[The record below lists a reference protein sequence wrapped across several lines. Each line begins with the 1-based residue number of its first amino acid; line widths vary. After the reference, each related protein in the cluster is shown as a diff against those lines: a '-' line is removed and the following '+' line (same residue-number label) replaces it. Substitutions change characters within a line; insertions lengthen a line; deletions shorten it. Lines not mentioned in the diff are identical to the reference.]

1 MFQHHLGQKFTL
13 ELNQALTNRE
23 GAEMY
28 LRAVLKMFFGL
39 AIPSVLF
46 SMCYANEAPTGDG
59 NSSNGVL
66 SASEFSAA
74 VTVFNQTYAPQ
85 TGLGPIFNDISCG
98 HCHNAPTVG
107 GGGAT
112 LGHRAGFLV
121 NGSFQA
127 PPSGSLIDTRSL
139 NPRILPVAPT
149 LTGAPLGAS
158 IVTAFRSTLN
168 TLGDG
173 YVEAVPDSTLIEIAN
188 AQPGQ
193 SNQQI
198 HGYVNYVPLLE
209 SPNIK
214 AVGRFGWKSQ
224 HASLVSF
231 SADAFRNEMGIT
243 TVLFPNELTTNVGL
257 SSDENAL
264 LTQNFE
270 PINPATGL
278 RFQLNEANIS
288 DPQYQVVQSVANLMR
303 STPARQTFTR
313 GNSASIASA
322 RVGQASF
329 KAIGCAICHVPTLV
343 TAAEGRSSQVLGGTY
358 SIPPALA
365 NLTFHPYSDYL
376 LHDVGTGDGILMDGA
391 DPTTSNMLRTAPL
404 WGLSKRKAYLHDN
417 SKPTV
422 IEAINAHG
430 GESTQV
436 INQFKKLSSSE
447 QQNILNFLNTL

>member
-1 MFQHHLGQKFTL
+1 MFLRYPHQGAL
-13 ELNQALTNRE
+13 ELYDALTNRE

-28 LRAVLKMFFGL
+28 LRVLLNITIAL
-39 AIPSVLF
+39 AFQSILSGT
-46 SMCYANEAPTGDG
+46 CYATEAPTGDG
-59 NSSNGVL
+59 TSSNGLL
-66 SASEFSAA
+66 STSDFSAA
-74 VTVFNQTYAPQ
+74 VNVFNQSYAPQ
-85 TGLGPIFNDISCG
+85 TGLGPVFNDISCG
-98 HCHNAPTVG
+98 HCHNAPTAG

-121 NGSFQA
+121 NGVFQA

-149 LTGAPLGAS
+149 LASAPPGAT

-173 YVEAVPDSTLIEIAN
+173 YVEAVPDSALLAIAS
-188 AQPGQ
+188 AQPAL

-209 SPNIK
+209 SPTIR

-224 HASLVSF
+224 HASLISF

-243 TVLFPNELTTNVGL
+243 TALFPNELRTNVGL
-257 SSDENAL
+257 STDDNAL
-264 LTQNFE
+264 LTQKFE
-270 PINPATGL
+270 PINQATGL
-278 RFQLNEANIS
+278 RFQLDEANLP
-288 DPQYQVVQSVANLMR
+288 DPRYLVVQSVADLMR
-303 STPARQTFTR
+303 STPARQTFAR

-322 RVGQASF
+322 TAGQASF
-329 KAIGCAICHVPTLV
+329 TNIGCAICHVPSLV
-343 TAAEGRSSQVLGGTY
+343 TAGPGFSAQVLGGTY

-365 NLTFHPYSDYL
+365 NLTFHPFSDYL

-391 DPTTSNMLRTAPL
+391 DPITLNMLRTAPL

-422 IEAINAHG
+422 AEAINAHG
-430 GESTQV
+430 GEAAEV
-436 INQFKKLSSSE
+436 ISKFKQLPASE